1 MFQVVGY
8 MQRVEGARKFSLRK
22 QSTFGDTTSGLP
34 AKWRLRNERRNS
46 LLMMHYYPYLGRA
59 SDWLNQIFFAARP
72 IRSTNEI

>member
-22 QSTFGDTTSGLP
+22 QSTFGDTTTGFP
-34 AKWRLRNERRNS
+34 AKWCLRNERRDS

-59 SDWLNQIFFAARP
+59 SDWLKFSLRHNQSEALM
-72 IRSTNEI
+72 RSE